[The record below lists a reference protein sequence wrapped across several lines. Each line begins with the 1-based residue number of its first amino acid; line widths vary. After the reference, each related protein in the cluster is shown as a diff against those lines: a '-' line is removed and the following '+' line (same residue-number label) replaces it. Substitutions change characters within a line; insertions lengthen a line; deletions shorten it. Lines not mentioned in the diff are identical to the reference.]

1 MTPEM
6 GEERILAIFSADVAA
21 FHTDTLRRKALTS
34 KLHRFG
40 LHKQNDR
47 SARNYAGVAVWRL
60 PRISGVC
67 RQQKRGALVRPGIL
81 AALMVALAACSSSTP
96 PPPSDPTA
104 SAAILKKDCS
114 DPKWQQENLGL
125 WYSVC
130 RQPLRW

>member
-1 MTPEM
+1 M
-6 GEERILAIFSADVAA
+6 ADSRG
-21 FHTDTLRRKALTS
+21 TLP
-34 KLHRFG
+34 
-40 LHKQNDR
+40 
-47 SARNYAGVAVWRL
+47 V
-60 PRISGVC
+60 SGVL
-67 RQQKRGALVRPGIL
+67 RFTRMPGVVWSKNGGKLARPAIIGALMI
-81 AALMVALAACSSSTP
+81 ALAACSSSTP